1 MATIGIVVHRERP
14 VAHDLARETV
24 GWLVDRGHEVRM
36 PTEDAG
42 LVGVAEVGYEPDE
55 FVAGLDVLVGIGGD
69 GTILRAV
76 DLAADADVAVLGVNA
91 GTLGYLASVE
101 PGSLRIA
108 LKRFLA
114 GSYTLSERMR
124 LEVTVERSDGEVEDS
139 VRVLNEVVLERS
151 EPGHT
156 VRVGVTIGGRFFTPY
171 LADGLIVATPTGS
184 TAYAFSVRGPI
195 IAPHHRAILLAPVS
209 PHMLF
214 DRSLVLEPTEEVRLQ
229 VRDHRPAS
237 LSLDGRRGGVL
248 RDGDTVICTGA
259 RRPARLVEFGA
270 EDFHAVLREKFS
282 LADRP

>member
-1 MATIGIVVHRERP
+1 MAAIGLVVHRERT
-14 VAHDLARETV
+14 VAHDLARETTA
-24 GWLVDRGHEVRM
+24 WLTDRGHEVRM
-36 PTEDAG
+36 PAEDAD
-42 LVGVAEVGYEPDE
+42 LIGVPEVGYAATELVP
-55 FVAGLDVLVGIGGD
+55 GLDVMVGIGGD

-101 PGSLRIA
+101 PGSLRVA

-124 LEVTVERSDGEVEDS
+124 LEVTVERSTGEIEDS

-171 LADGLIVATPTGS
+171 VADGLIVATPTGS

-195 IAPHHRAILLAPVS
+195 IAPHHRAILLAPIS

-214 DRSLVLEPTEEVRLQ
+214 DRCLVLEPTEEIRLQ
-229 VRDHRPAS
+229 VRDHRPAA
-237 LSLDGRRGGVL
+237 LSVDGRRGGVL
-248 RDGDTVICTGA
+248 HDGDTVVCTGA

-270 EDFHAVLREKFS
+270 EDFHAVLRAKFA